1 MSTDHI
7 AVLKVREALL
17 VTVPSDPEDATV
29 AALQEQVLRA
39 MERHAGKGLVLDLSG
54 VETVD
59 SYFART
65 ITETAQMV
73 GLMGGRTVLAGM
85 RPSVAMTTVQLG
97 LLFPNAL
104 TALDVD
110 RALDLLATPEPDGR
124 RP

>member
-59 SYFART
+59 SYFARP